1 MKNEGLFLVAFILL
15 AIILLVM
22 VSRSERERFEPEPD
36 SVIRIGKLEEDVQ
49 LLDDRVGTIE
59 TKQKKQ
65 DDELAKAQADVDVA
79 ATQIQMVA

>member
-1 MKNEGLFLVAFILL
+1 M
-15 AIILLVM
+15 
-22 VSRSERERFEPEPD
+22 
-36 SVIRIGKLEEDVQ
+36 IRIGKLEEDVQ
-49 LLDDRVGTIE
+49 LLDERVGTIE